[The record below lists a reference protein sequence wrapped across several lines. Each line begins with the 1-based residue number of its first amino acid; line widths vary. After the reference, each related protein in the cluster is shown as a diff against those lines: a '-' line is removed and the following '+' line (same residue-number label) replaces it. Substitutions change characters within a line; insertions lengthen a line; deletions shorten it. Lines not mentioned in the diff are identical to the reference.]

1 MSLQFREKIM
11 PENINDFSL
20 GSLPFNAPCVREVAA
35 RIGSEPL
42 GA

>member
-1 MSLQFREKIM
+1 LLAFAGVLDKKLAHIARTYEVG
-11 PENINDFSL
+11 E
-20 GSLPFNAPCVREVAA
+20 APCVREVAA